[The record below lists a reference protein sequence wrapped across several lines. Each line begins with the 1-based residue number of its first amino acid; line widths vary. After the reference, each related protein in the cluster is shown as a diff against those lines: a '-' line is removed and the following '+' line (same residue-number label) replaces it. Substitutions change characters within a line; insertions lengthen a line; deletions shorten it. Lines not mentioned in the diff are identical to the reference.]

1 MEVPV
6 LKAVKVGLTDCRIA
20 LDIYLSQFE
29 GKTSIIQFDT
39 MYYSGLDE
47 EIDEF
52 VEVLKQAKLRLEEFN

>member
-1 MEVPV
+1 MVI
-6 LKAVKVGLTDCRIA
+6 KAVKVGLVDCRIA

-39 MYYSGLDE
+39 IYYSGLAE

-52 VEVLKQAKLRLEEFN
+52 VEILKQSELRFEEFN